1 MRTEKEIKDKIAN
14 KEEYLQN
21 HYSSSITNEIMITKQ
36 QTLDTNNERNAL
48 AMALY
53 NLCVRNNINPQDFIK
68 TMKDTR
74 KNIRKRY
81 DN

>member
-1 MRTEKEIKDKIAN
+1 MIIQNMKRK
-14 KEEYLQN
+14 LQV
-21 HYSSSITNEIMITKQ
+21 
-36 QTLDTNNERNAL
+36 TNNERNAL

-53 NLCVRNNINPQDFIK
+53 NLAVRNNIVPENLIN

-74 KNIRKRY
+74 KKIRRTH

>member
-1 MRTEKEIKDKIAN
+1 
-14 KEEYLQN
+14 
-21 HYSSSITNEIMITKQ
+21 MITKQ
-36 QTLDTNNERNAL
+36 QASDTNNERNAL

-53 NLCVRNNINPQDFIK
+53 NLAVRNNINPQDLIK

-74 KNIRKRY
+74 KNMRRRH

>member
-1 MRTEKEIKDKIAN
+1 MKRK
-14 KEEYLQN
+14 L
-21 HYSSSITNEIMITKQ
+21 HV
-36 QTLDTNNERNAL
+36 TNNERNAL

-53 NLCVRNNINPQDFIK
+53 NLCVRNDINPQDFIK

-74 KNIRKRY
+74 KKMRRTH

>member
-1 MRTEKEIKDKIAN
+1 
-14 KEEYLQN
+14 
-21 HYSSSITNEIMITKQ
+21 MITKQ
-36 QTLDTNNERNAL
+36 QTLDTNSERNAL

-74 KNIRKRY
+74 KNIRKRH

>member
-1 MRTEKEIKDKIAN
+1 
-14 KEEYLQN
+14 
-21 HYSSSITNEIMITKQ
+21 MINKQ
-36 QTLDTNNERNAL
+36 QTLNTKIMHNAL

-74 KNIRKRY
+74 KNIRKKY

>member
-1 MRTEKEIKDKIAN
+1 MKRK
-14 KEEYLQN
+14 LQV
-21 HYSSSITNEIMITKQ
+21 
-36 QTLDTNNERNAL
+36 TNNERNAL

-53 NLCVRNNINPQDFIK
+53 NLTVRNKIVPENLIN

>member
-1 MRTEKEIKDKIAN
+1 MSKVDKQ
-14 KEEYLQN
+14 LQV
-21 HYSSSITNEIMITKQ
+21 
-36 QTLDTNNERNAL
+36 TNNERNAL

-53 NLCVRNNINPQDFIK
+53 NLIVRNNINPQDFIK

-74 KNIRKRY
+74 KKIRRRH

>member
-1 MRTEKEIKDKIAN
+1 
-14 KEEYLQN
+14 
-21 HYSSSITNEIMITKQ
+21 MITKQ

-81 DN
+81 ANKQTNTWNNRNKRRI